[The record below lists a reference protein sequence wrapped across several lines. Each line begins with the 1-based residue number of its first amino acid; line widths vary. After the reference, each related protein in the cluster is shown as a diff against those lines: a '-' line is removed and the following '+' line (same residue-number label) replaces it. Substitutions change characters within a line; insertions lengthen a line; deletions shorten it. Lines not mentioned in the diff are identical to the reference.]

1 MTNKIKINLRISEI
15 PSIIGYNPYANIK
28 PIVLRIW
35 EKALP
40 EDYKDFTTKLL
51 QNKIIDNTHVKDEDI
66 IAHHSQKYNIDMDAQ
81 LKSCRT
87 AETTQELKKKAEN
100 MLNSIENNK
109 QITSED
115 KKTIQKSLHQLS
127 KTNYGQHHED
137 SIITLYSQIHNIK
150 VGQQQKFVRKKIA
163 FCDKFEWYINGKVD
177 GIRDDDILVEV
188 KNRVNKLF
196 LHLKP
201 YENIQVQIYLNLLKL
216 KIGHLVECHKH
227 EAETEMNVIE
237 VKYNKKIWKD
247 IKYKLEVFI
256 NFFNAFISSD
266 DMKLIFLTG
275 NDSGINKYYQNW
287 MISNM
292 VPIS

>member
-1 MTNKIKINLRISEI
+1 MTNKTKINLRISEI

-35 EKALP
+35 QKTLP
-40 EDYKDFTTKLL
+40 DDYKKFTTDLIQK
-51 QNKIIDNTHVKDEDI
+51 KIIDNTHVKDEDI
-66 IAHHSQKYNIDMDAQ
+66 IAHHSQKYNINMDAQ
-81 LKSCRT
+81 LKECRT
-87 AETTQELKKKAEN
+87 AETTQQLKKKAEK
-100 MLNSIENNK
+100 MMTSIENNK
-109 QITSED
+109 EITVKD

-177 GIRDDDILVEV
+177 GIREDNVLIEV

-201 YENIQVQIYLNLLKL
+201 YENVQVQVYLNLLKL
-216 KIGHLVECHKH
+216 NIGHLVECHKH

-237 VKYNKKIWKD
+237 VKYSKKMWKD
-247 IKYKLEVFI
+247 IKLKLEVFI
-256 NFFNAFISSD
+256 NFFNSFVQSYDMRLMFLSGSD
-266 DMKLIFLTG
+266 Y
-275 NDSGINKYYQNW
+275 NVNKYYENW
-287 MISNM
+287 MISNLSL
-292 VPIS
+292 I